1 MLLIGQ
7 FEHTID
13 AKGRLAVPAEI
24 RSRWVAERDGGAW
37 FAVPWSGGR
46 IRLYTETEFNKRAA
60 AALGTGLTP
69 SEELA
74 ELQAV
79 LFGHSAR
86 LEMDSAG
93 RVRIPDA
100 MLTAAGLGK
109 EVVLVGCGDRLEVR
123 DRSSWQGGAPERLSS
138 IPELLRKLEE
148 RGKDLG

>member
-13 AKGRLAVPAEI
+13 AKGRLAIPAEI
-24 RSRWVAERDGGAW
+24 RARWVAERDGGAW

-46 IRLYTETEFNKRAA
+46 IRLYTETEFNRRAT

-69 SEELA
+69 SDELA

-79 LFGHSAR
+79 LFGCSAR
-86 LEMDSAG
+86 LETDSAG

-100 MLTAAGLGK
+100 LLAAAKLDK

-123 DRSSWQGGAPERLSS
+123 DRSSWKSGDEARLNSL
-138 IPELLRKLEE
+138 PELLRKLEE

>member
-24 RSRWVAERDGGAW
+24 RGRWVAERDGGAW

-79 LFGHSAR
+79 LFGSSAR

-93 RVRIPDA
+93 RVRIPDS
-100 MLTAAGLGK
+100 MLGAVGLGK
-109 EVVLVGCGDRLEVR
+109 EVVLVGCGDRLEIR
-123 DRSSWQGGAPERLSS
+123 DRSGWQDAAAQRLNS

>member
-1 MLLIGQ
+1 VLLIGQ

-13 AKGRLAVPAEI
+13 AKGRLAIPAEI
-24 RSRWVAERDGGAW
+24 RARWVAEQDGGAW

-46 IRLYTETEFNKRAA
+46 IRLYTETEFNRRAQ

-93 RVRIPDA
+93 RVRIPDS
-100 MLTAAGLGK
+100 MLGAAGLGK

-123 DRSSWQGGAPERLSS
+123 DRAGWKHGDEARLNSL
-138 IPELLRKLEE
+138 PELLRTLEQ
-148 RGKDLG
+148 RGRDLG

>member
-24 RSRWVAERDGGAW
+24 RARWVAERDGGAW

-79 LFGHSAR
+79 LFGSSAR

-93 RVRIPDA
+93 RVRIPDS
-100 MLTAAGLGK
+100 MLGAVGLGK
-109 EVVLVGCGDRLEVR
+109 EVVLVGCGDRLEIR
-123 DRSSWQGGAPERLSS
+123 DRSGWQDAAAQRLNS

>member
-24 RSRWVAERDGGAW
+24 RGRWVAERDGGAW

-79 LFGHSAR
+79 LFGSSAR

-93 RVRIPDA
+93 RVRIPDS
-100 MLTAAGLGK
+100 MLGAVGLGK

-123 DRSSWQGGAPERLSS
+123 DRSGWQDAAKQRLDS
-138 IPELLRKLEE
+138 IPELLRRLEE
-148 RGKDLG
+148 RGKNLG

>member
-13 AKGRLAVPAEI
+13 AKGRLAIPAEI
-24 RSRWVAERDGGAW
+24 RARWIAERDGGAW

-46 IRLYTETEFNKRAA
+46 IRLYTETEFNKRAT

-74 ELQAV
+74 ELQSV
-79 LFGHSAR
+79 LFGLSAR
-86 LEMDSAG
+86 IETDSVG
-93 RVRIPDA
+93 RARIPDS
-100 MLTAAGLGK
+100 MLAAAGLGK
-109 EVVLVGCGDRLEVR
+109 EVVLVGCGDRLEIR
-123 DRSSWQGGAPERLSS
+123 DRAGWKDGDEARLNSL
-138 IPELLRKLEE
+138 PELLRKLEQ

>member
-1 MLLIGQ
+1 VLLIGQ

-24 RSRWVAERDGGAW
+24 RARWVAERDGGAW

-46 IRLYTETEFNKRAA
+46 IRLYTETEFNKRAS
-60 AALGTGLTP
+60 AALGSGLTP

-79 LFGHSAR
+79 LFGCSAR
-86 LEMDSAG
+86 LETDSAG
-93 RVRIPDA
+93 RVRIPDS
-100 MLTAAGLGK
+100 MLSAAGLGR

-123 DRSSWQGGAPERLSS
+123 DRSSWKSGDEARLSS
-138 IPELLRKLEE
+138 IPELLRKLEQ

>member
-1 MLLIGQ
+1 VLLIGQ

-13 AKGRLAVPAEI
+13 AKGRLAIPAEI
-24 RSRWVAERDGGAW
+24 RARWVAERDGGAW

-60 AALGTGLTP
+60 AALGSGLTP

-79 LFGHSAR
+79 LFGCSAR
-86 LEMDSAG
+86 LEPDSAG
-93 RVRIPDA
+93 RVRIPDSITNA
-100 MLTAAGLGK
+100 VKLGK
-109 EVVLVGCGDRLEVR
+109 EVVLVGCGDRLEVQ
-123 DRSSWQGGAPERLSS
+123 DRSAWRAGDEARVNS
-138 IPELLRKLEE
+138 IPELLRKLEA